1 MAKQQLMSALR
12 SSLMSRVFYP
22 FAQTTIRTKC
32 TKTKISST
40 HDRAFDQH
48 LTDHSIH
55 HVGCSQ
61 KPKLENVLKALS
73 DPRPALSLP
82 HVCNEL
88 FENFRR
94 NNWQAK
100 NEKDVVTHV
109 IPIVM
114 DECEERSPL
123 VMNKMFRRL
132 GPLTD
137 ATIPLAKPDFSY
149 GALSTRLN
157 PSILSELGRSIFPG
171 PNLPILPNFFLEVK
185 GPDGRPSVATRQA
198 RYAGAIGARGMHS
211 LQNYRQEEPIYDDHA
226 YAFSSTYQDGHL
238 VLFAHHLTAPTAP
251 GGRPEY
257 HMTQL
262 KSFSLTSDLETFIQG
277 VTAFRNVCD
286 LASKHRDAF
295 IEDAESR
302 HQENA
307 TTSEQGNK
315 TGPSCPKTQLPAQGV
330 PRSRTAR

>member
-22 FAQTTIRTKC
+22 FAQTTLRTKC

-55 HVGCSQ
+55 DVGCSQ
-61 KPKLENVLKALS
+61 KPKLENVLTALS
-73 DPRPALSLP
+73 DPRPALLLP
-82 HVCNEL
+82 QVCKEL
-88 FENFRR
+88 FENFRS

-123 VMNKMFRRL
+123 VMNKRFGKL
-132 GPLTD
+132 EPLTD

-149 GALSTRLN
+149 GARSTRLN
-157 PSILSELGRSIFPG
+157 LSILSELSLFISPG
-171 PNLPILPNFFLEVK
+171 LNLPILPNFFLEVK

-198 RYAGAIGARGMHS
+198 RYVGAIGARGMHS
-211 LQNYRQEEPIYDDHA
+211 LQNYRQEEPIYDDRA
-226 YAFSSTYQDGHL
+226 YTFSSTYQDGHL
-238 VLFAHHLTAPTAP
+238 LLFAHHLTAPTVP

-262 KSFSLTSDLETFIQG
+262 KSFSLTSDPETFIQG
-277 VTAFRNVCD
+277 VTAFRNACD
-286 LASKHRDAF
+286 LAKRHRDTF
-295 IEDAESR
+295 IEGAESR
-302 HQENA
+302 HRQNA
-307 TTSEQGNK
+307 TSEQDNK
-315 TGPSCPKTQLPAQGV
+315 TGPSCPKTQLPAQGL